1 MSQGYYCKFYMILRY
16 FAGLNKR
23 KTMNIEKLD
32 EILENFP
39 AYRKKQILAYIF
51 KNFVSDFDEMTSLPK
66 DLRDIL
72 KKNCSLEIKAD
83 MYVSDD
89 LETYKSLITLND
101 GKKVEAVL
109 MKHDDK
115 RNTVCVSSQV
125 GCPVGCK
132 FCATGRMGFTRNL
145 TAHEILSQVVLFER
159 ILKKEKDRV
168 TNVVFMGM
176 GEPML
181 NYESVMFSVRMLNNK
196 DFFGIAA
203 RHISIST
210 SGIVGGIKRLMN
222 EKLQINLAIS
232 FHAPTDEK
240 RSKLMP
246 INKNFGIP
254 AIVSALKE
262 YILKTKRRVMVEYIL
277 IDHVNDFE
285 ADAYKLADIVKG
297 ENFFVNLI
305 PYNPTGEF
313 KPSSTER
320 VKKFKEIL
328 SKREIT
334 VTQRYRFGRGIKAAC
349 GQLAVK

>member
-1 MSQGYYCKFYMILRY
+1 
-16 FAGLNKR
+16 
-23 KTMNIEKLD
+23 MNVEKLD
-32 EILENFP
+32 DILKDFP
-39 AYRKKQILAYIF
+39 AYRKKQVLAYMF

-66 DLRDIL
+66 DLREIL
-72 KKNCSLEIKAD
+72 KKNCSLEINSD
-83 MYVSDD
+83 MYISDD
-89 LETYKSLITLND
+89 LETYKSLITLSD
-101 GKKVEAVL
+101 GKKIEAVL

-125 GCPVGCK
+125 GCPVGCE

-145 TAHEILSQVVLFER
+145 TVDEILLQVVLFER
-159 ILKKEKDRV
+159 LLKKENSRV

-176 GEPML
+176 GEPMF
-181 NYESVMFSVRMLNNK
+181 NYENVMSAVRLLNSK
-196 DFFGIAA
+196 GFFGIAA

-210 SGIVGGIKRLMN
+210 SGIVGGIKRLME

-240 RSKLMP
+240 RSKIMP
-246 INKNFGIP
+246 INKNFGIS

-262 YILKTKRRVMVEYIL
+262 YILKTKRRVMIEYIL
-277 IDHVNDFE
+277 IDHINDFE

-297 ENFFVNLI
+297 DYFFVNLI

-313 KPSSTER
+313 KPSFSER

-328 SKREIT
+328 KGRGIT